1 MELGYSPRL
10 SAVHDGTL
18 GLLLGPLEI
27 THTQSS
33 LRLPCSLPVFKS
45 PGGHRAEA
53 VEEAVVGGGEP
64 AMQGLRIN
72 WLVVVS
78 VAIGNWVLP
87 VRGWGKLLQDLEGLS
102 LAQ

>member
-1 MELGYSPRL
+1 
-10 SAVHDGTL
+10 
-18 GLLLGPLEI
+18 
-27 THTQSS
+27 
-33 LRLPCSLPVFKS
+33 
-45 PGGHRAEA
+45 
-53 VEEAVVGGGEP
+53 
-64 AMQGLRIN
+64 MQGLRIN